1 MKIIISRVYAPY
13 GQNQRGYLYLGS
25 EPNADACVRIWRLPD
40 ISLRSIHKERRNIMP
55 NLEKKQAVV
64 NEIKDKL
71 NRTKSVVL
79 VDARG
84 LTVLQDTNLR
94 KTLREA
100 GVDYKVYK
108 NTLVELAVAGTDYEP
123 LKQFLA
129 GPTAAAFSYEDATT
143 AASLISKQLTGMP
156 KLEFK
161 AGFIEGTLYDAEG
174 MKAVAEIPP
183 REVLLSRL
191 LGSFKSPMG
200 SFARVIDQ
208 IAKKQGGGDTAEAS
222 A

>member
-1 MKIIISRVYAPY
+1 
-13 GQNQRGYLYLGS
+13 
-25 EPNADACVRIWRLPD
+25 
-40 ISLRSIHKERRNIMP
+40 MP

-71 NRTKSVVL
+71 SRTKSVVL

-84 LTVLQDTNLR
+84 LTVLQDTSLR

-108 NTLVELAVAGTDYEP
+108 NSLVELAVAGTDYEP
-123 LKQFLA
+123 LKQYLA

-161 AGFIEGTLYDAEG
+161 AGLIEGTLYDAAG
-174 MKAVAEIPP
+174 MKAVADIPP

-191 LGSFKSPMG
+191 LGSFKSPMS

-208 IAKKQGGGDTAEAS
+208 IAQKQGGGASSAEEAS